1 MTVKATGA
9 DKRDRTQM
17 TENTQNSAISQ
28 VVNGKSFVD
37 IGALWGT
44 ASEKASVAW
53 THGASEVSVVDILP
67 LNDPMWTAFDEHLAT
82 LGSPP
87 AAHISKNLDDVT
99 DADPKWDVV
108 HTSGVIY
115 HCPSP
120 MHTLGQLKRITG
132 EHLIIT
138 SMVIPPSI
146 SSPTG
151 TLTLRPG
158 QSWFVPTL
166 DAEARQIAGEYLNST
181 GVVGA
186 WGIDVAV
193 GPWDATDYGP
203 WWWLFT
209 PQSFRE
215 LVETAGFEVVM
226 EGSSWEGRSH
236 TVLARPV

>member
-1 MTVKATGA
+1 
-9 DKRDRTQM
+9 M
-17 TENTQNSAISQ
+17 TESTQDQAIAN
-28 VVNGKSFVD
+28 VVSGKTFVD

-44 ASEKASVAW
+44 NNEKVSVAW
-53 THGASEVSVVDILP
+53 AHGASEVSVIDILP
-67 LNDPMWTAFDEHLAT
+67 PSNPLWTALDEHLVA

-87 AAHISKNLDDVT
+87 AAHVTRNLDDVI
-99 DADPKWDVV
+99 DSDPKYDVV

-120 MHTLGQLKRITG
+120 MHTLGQLKLITR

-138 SMVIPPSI
+138 SMVIPATI

-151 TLTLRPG
+151 SLTLRSG

-166 DAEARQIAGEYLNST
+166 DVQDRQIAAEYLNST

-186 WGIDVAV
+186 HGIDIPVS
-193 GPWDATDYGP
+193 PWDASDYGP

-226 EGSSWEGRSH
+226 EGPSWGGRSH
-236 TVLARPV
+236 TILARTL